1 MLLKFLLVDWKKPAY
16 STKGKKEVKGELSNA
31 ECGMVIGKSD

>member
-1 MLLKFLLVDWKKPAY
+1 MLMKFLLVDWEKLAY

-31 ECGMVIGKSD
+31 ECGFRIAE